1 MNVDYINPFLT
12 STVTV
17 FQTMLGTDLIRE
29 TPFIRKEFAPQFEV
43 TGMIGLT
50 GKTTGTVAVS
60 MPREM
65 AMLVTEKLL
74 GETPTEVNAQVA
86 DAVGELTNMIAGAA
100 KARLECLELSLGLP
114 TVITGRSTCIAF
126 PSRTTPISIPFRSAL
141 GPLIVEVGILS

>member
-17 FQTMLGTDLIRE
+17 FQTMLGTALTRE

-100 KARLECLELSLGLP
+100 KARLESLELSLGLP

-126 PSRTTPISIPFRSAL
+126 PSRATPISIPFRSTL